1 VADAKQRNP
10 LMLPLFAISSV
21 ALIEAVVIVVLLF
34 RGDRPI
40 QSIPTVAMSP
50 ALAATADAPSP
61 SPTTAPSAPH
71 WKIGERVES
80 GGLAITAEKVLN
92 EPQTYKDQVTIS
104 PAERY
109 VALLV
114 RIDNET
120 GGNAQLFPSQFALKE
135 DQGFTYDQ
143 LGVHGTMP
151 ALEWRTLGN
160 RETVR
165 GYVDFV
171 VPKSAKG
178 LTLVYGDTSQSKGGQ
193 PIQIDIDR

>member
-21 ALIEAVVIVVLLF
+21 ALIEAVVIVVLLAN
-34 RGDRPI
+34 R
-40 QSIPTVAMSP
+40 SP
-50 ALAATADAPSP
+50 QPVPAVTLAPAPSTP
-61 SPTTAPSAPH
+61 NAPSAPPATAPAAPRG
-71 WKIGERVES
+71 KNGERVES

-92 EPQTYKDQVTIS
+92 EPQTYKDQVSIG
-104 PAERY
+104 AGERY
-109 VALLV
+109 IALLV
-114 RIDNET
+114 RVDNET
-120 GGNAQLFPSQFALKE
+120 GGNAQLFPSQFVLKD

-151 ALEWRTLGN
+151 TLEWRTLAN

-171 VPKSAKG
+171 LPKSAKG

-193 PIQIDIDR
+193 PIQIEVDR